1 MPDEEVEEGEK
12 LHRVEAV
19 LGARFPGINKKLSDF
34 NFQRHYGA
42 EVKEIKTRNGQRYV
56 DHLEDVVLREG
67 DTLVVMADD
76 TFIPTWG
83 ESSVFVLLTNGND
96 PDTSGKK
103 KRWLA
108 LILLV
113 LMIVGATVGELPA
126 TKEMFPDIKL
136 DMFSLSAL
144 LLLSCVDQYFPR
156 P

>member
-1 MPDEEVEEGEK
+1 M
-12 LHRVEAV
+12 
-19 LGARFPGINKKLSDF
+19 SDF

-42 EVKEIKTRNGQRYV
+42 EVKEIKTRSGQRFV
-56 DHLEDVVLREG
+56 TNLNEVVLREG

-96 PDTSGKK
+96 PDTAGKK

-113 LMIVGATVGELPA
+113 LMIVGATIGELPV
-126 TKEMFPDIKL
+126 TKRCFRISNWICSFCVYHHHCYGVDEPV
-136 DMFSLSAL
+136 
-144 LLLSCVDQYFPR
+144 SCP
-156 P
+156 

>member
-1 MPDEEVEEGEK
+1 M
-12 LHRVEAV
+12 
-19 LGARFPGINKKLSDF
+19 
-34 NFQRHYGA
+34 
-42 EVKEIKTRNGQRYV
+42 KEIKTRNGQRYV
-56 DHLEDVVLREG
+56 NHLEDVVLREG

-136 DMFSLSAL
+136 DMFFFVCITTIIMRGPIFSPP
-144 LLLSCVDQYFPR
+144 VNIPNIFR
-156 P
+156 GIF